1 MLTGSSTKHW
11 ILGRLIMT
19 FKTTHLEKNTK
30 RIFLYGL
37 LLTWFALVIS
47 FWLVWQSVSHS
58 PQTNVYLTHQHDF
71 NSHSYLSYLE
81 MHQRF
86 APKHKAV
93 IKTIHVC
100 NQSQSMQQPSSSI
113 GALGCNKQLKSRF
126 I

>member
-1 MLTGSSTKHW
+1 MRSGSSTNNW
-11 ILGRLIMT
+11 IFGGLIMK
-19 FKTTHLEKNTK
+19 FKTTQLEKFTNH
-30 RIFLYGL
+30 IFLYGL
-37 LLTWFALVIS
+37 LFTWFAILVS